1 MNSFL
6 EPYPLGHLIVALI
19 ELIILIFAYPFFRIS
34 NNWAMIVL
42 PLVLVST
49 IYDNAILFSE
59 RFIGEGDLLETL
71 SQVRFL
77 LHYAIVPFA

>member
-1 MNSFL
+1 MNYFL

-19 ELIILIFAYPFFRIS
+19 EFIILIFAYPFFRIS

-49 IYDNAILFSE
+49 IYA
-59 RFIGEGDLLETL
+59 G
-71 SQVRFL
+71 
-77 LHYAIVPFA
+77 